1 MINKQT
7 LILGGVR
14 SGKSRLAE
22 RMALESRL
30 PVTYI
35 ATATAQDEEMHQRIM
50 AHQARRPTEWHLIE
64 APLKLAAALSNQAT
78 TGNCMLIDCLTLWL
92 TNLLLTDDSSLFERE
107 QKAFFSLLPKLS
119 NRIIMVSNETNMG
132 IIPMGALSRRYCDEA
147 GRLHQ
152 ELAQQCDQVI
162 LTIAGLPHIL
172 KGQRF

>member
-1 MINKQT
+1 MINRQT

-22 RMALESRL
+22 RIALNSQL

-35 ATATAQDEEMHQRIM
+35 ATATAQDEEMHQRIK
-50 AHQARRPTEWHLIE
+50 AHQARRPVEWHVIE
-64 APLKLAAALSNQAT
+64 APIKLAAALSSQAIT
-78 TGNCMLIDCLTLWL
+78 ERCILIDCLTLWL
-92 TNLLLTDDSSLFERE
+92 TNLLMADDATLFAYELE
-107 QKAFFSLLPKLS
+107 ALLKLLPTLA

-132 IIPMGALSRRYCDEA
+132 IIPMGELSRRYCDEA

-162 LTIAGLPHIL
+162 LTVAGLPHML
-172 KGQRF
+172 KGQLS

>member
-1 MINKQT
+1 MINRQT

-22 RMALESRL
+22 RIALESQL

-35 ATATAQDEEMHQRIM
+35 ATATAQDEEMHQRIT
-50 AHQARRPTEWHLIE
+50 AHQARRPVEWHVIE
-64 APLKLAAALSNQAT
+64 APIKLAAALSNPAIT
-78 TGNCMLIDCLTLWL
+78 ERCILIDCLTLWL
-92 TNLLLTDDSSLFERE
+92 TNLLMTDDASLLERE
-107 QKAFFSLLPKLS
+107 LEAFLTLLPTLS
-119 NRIIMVSNETNMG
+119 NHIILVSNETNMG

-162 LTIAGLPHIL
+162 LTIAGLPHML
-172 KGQRF
+172 KGQLS